1 MQGPR
6 RQKPRHRRWPWFILL
21 VLLVVGAGFAGTV
34 YYKLHQTANAVLS
47 NQSGVSSS
55 TTQKISATK
64 PISVLLLGADTGE
77 DGRTY
82 QGRSD
87 TIIVA
92 TINPKTKKTTMMSI
106 PRDTLTKIKGASS
119 SSIQKI
125 NAAYELGGA
134 KATKKTVESLLNI
147 PIDYTVTIN
156 MKGLKSLVDAVGGVT
171 VTSKYN
177 FTFDHVTIKKGTHHL
192 TGKEALSFARMR
204 YDDPLGDYG
213 RQMRQQQVIK
223 AVAKKLM
230 SANSITKYSSILNI
244 VKKNVNTDMNFKT
257 MLAMAE
263 KYRSA
268 GTTIQ
273 SDHLQGQNAT
283 INGSSYQIASTKELR
298 RVSKKIRQNLGL
310 SAATVKNTETALNAA
325 NPYFDGST
333 YTTYNIYANTDT
345 STETAEAT
353 TGATTTGDTANTDTT
368 GTMNTQMNQQTV
380 Y

>member
-1 MQGPR
+1 MQGARKQNPR
-6 RQKPRHRRWPWFILL
+6 RRRWPWIILL
-21 VLLVVGAGFAGTV
+21 VVLIIGAVLAGTT

-47 NQSGVSSS
+47 NENSVSSH
-55 TTQKISATK
+55 TTSKVSATK

-82 QGRSD
+82 TGRSD

-106 PRDTLTKIKGASS
+106 PRDTLAKIKGTDTNT
-119 SSIQKI
+119 IQKI

-134 KATKKTVESLLNI
+134 NATKKTIESLLNI
-147 PIDYTVTIN
+147 PIDYTLTIN

-171 VTSKYN
+171 VTSKYH

-192 TGKEALSFARMR
+192 SGKEALSFARMR

-223 AVAKKLM
+223 AVSKKLL
-230 SANSITKYSSILNI
+230 STKNVANYNKILNI
-244 VKKNVNTDMNFKT
+244 IKKNVSTNMDFKT

-263 KYRSA
+263 KYRAA

-273 SDHLQGQNAT
+273 SDHLQGQGA
-283 INGSSYQIASTKELR
+283 IIDGSSYQIAATKELQ
-298 RVSKKIRQNLGL
+298 RVSKKIRNNLGL
-310 SAATVKNTETALNAA
+310 ATVTVKNTETALNAA
-325 NPYFDGST
+325 NPDFNGNT
-333 YTTYNIYANTDT
+333 YTAYNIYATTNSSTATAAANQNTNTTDN
-345 STETAEAT
+345 TA
-353 TGATTTGDTANTDTT
+353 
-368 GTMNTQMNQQTV
+368 TMNFQTNQQTA